1 MKVVVTYDID
11 TSHTDGRKRLTR
23 IAAKCMDRGVRV
35 QNSVFECELN
45 AAQLRELQEEL
56 EALLDPES
64 DRIRLYNLGNSWE
77 GRCICL
83 GRRSELQTDT
93 FIL

>member
-11 TSHTDGRKRLTR
+11 TSRAEGRKRLKR

-45 AAQLRELQEEL
+45 AAQLRDLQKEL
-56 EALLDPES
+56 EALMDPAS
-64 DRIRLYNLGNSWE
+64 DRIHLYNLGNSWE

-83 GRRSELQTDT
+83 GRRSKLQANT